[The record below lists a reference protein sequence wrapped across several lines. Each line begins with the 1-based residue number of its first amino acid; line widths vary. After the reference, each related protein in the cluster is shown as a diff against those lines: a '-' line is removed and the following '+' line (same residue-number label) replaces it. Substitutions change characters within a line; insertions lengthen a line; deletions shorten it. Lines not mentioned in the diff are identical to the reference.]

1 MVPDLTEFG
10 YAIIKPIDAIHNTL
24 KINNIYNFYQGL
36 MISNEQPVFIK
47 EFPINYINQNIDE
60 KWQELTASEQEES
73 LLKSLDHPRLSKYI
87 ATVKTD
93 QAIYVISEF
102 IDFPSLAKLQG
113 KFTAAAVKKFA
124 LSMLEILIY
133 LQRQKPAII
142 HGQILPENILI
153 DQDFNAYLIN
163 FSLNQSAPDSSLLLG
178 PQEKL
183 DSVFNITS
191 DLYNLGLICLTLLTG
206 KSLDKILKLSDKYY
220 VFPVKKIVPSLSE
233 LFIMWFT
240 QILAPSQDKRFENAM
255 AASGALRP
263 IPVLG
268 DAAMLHKADTE
279 ELRPLKKSV
288 VIVLTATTIAILSG
302 TIWISRGIWLR
313 QHSPEYQQG
322 NPPSQVFL
330 ESDNKNL
337 V

>member
-10 YAIIKPIDAIHNTL
+10 YAIIKPIDANHNIL
-24 KINNIYNFYQGL
+24 KINHIYNFYQGL
-36 MISNEQPVFIK
+36 MISNDQPVFIK
-47 EFPINYINQNIDE
+47 EFPINHSNQNIDE

-93 QAIYVISEF
+93 QAIFIISEF

-133 LQRQKPAII
+133 LQRQKPSII

-153 DQDFNAYLIN
+153 DQEFNAYLIN
-163 FSLNQSAPDSSLLLG
+163 FSLNQGSATDSNLLLG

-183 DSVFNITS
+183 DSVLNITS

-206 KSLDKILKLSDKYY
+206 KSLDKVLKLSDQYY
-220 VFPVKKIVPSLSE
+220 VFPIKKIVPSLSE

-288 VIVLTATTIAILSG
+288 VIVLTATTIAILTG

-313 QHSPEYQQG
+313 QHSPEYKS

-337 V
+337 M